1 MNPFLVASD
10 LSPRSELAFA
20 RAVQLAQASGGPVR
34 VLFVVDDALPG
45 PVAQRLERDG
55 EDHIRRRFL
64 PQAAAAQVEATVA
77 IRHGR
82 ASDAIL
88 AEAEAIDAGVILLGL
103 HRQDEKR
110 DLFLGSTA
118 WRVLHD
124 SRRPVLQV
132 KHPVAGPYRRV
143 LAAIDL
149 TPAAEAALGL
159 ASRLSP
165 AAEFSAV
172 HAFRVPFV
180 GGLPT
185 HEELRETAERHRAAV
200 EQRIADALRSLS
212 TEGVKRPVAVHA
224 QVQPGDVIEVIRREC
239 DRIKPDL
246 LVVGT
251 RGRAGIENDFHKSIA
266 ESLLRGPPCDIAA
279 VAADLARG

>member
-1 MNPFLVASD
+1 MNPILVASD

-20 RAVQLAQASGGPVR
+20 RAVQLAQGSGGSVR

-45 PVAQRLERDG
+45 PVARRLEREG
-55 EDHIRRRFL
+55 LDHIRRQLL
-64 PQAAAAQVEATVA
+64 PQATAAQVEATVA
-77 IRHGR
+77 VRHGR

-88 AEAEAIDAGVILLGL
+88 AEAEAIDAGLILLGI

-118 WRVLHD
+118 WRVLRD
-124 SRRPVLQV
+124 SQRPVLQV

-143 LAAIDL
+143 LVAIDL

-159 ASRLSP
+159 ACRLSA

-180 GGLPT
+180 GALPT
-185 HEELRETAERHRAAV
+185 YEELRETAERHRAAI

-212 TEGVKRPVAVHA
+212 TEGVERPVAVHA

-239 DRIKPDL
+239 DRVKPDL
-246 LVVGT
+246 LVVAT
-251 RGRAGIENDFHKSIA
+251 RGRVGVEDAFYKSIA

-279 VAADLARG
+279 VAADGARG